1 MLPHI
6 DYSNITCGHSKSK
19 NIDQI
24 RKQQKKVKRNINIVG
39 ANYNAQSH
47 TEIPFGQSKI
57 LKEGVLRFN
66 SKGTA
71 LCF

>member
-6 DYSNITCGHSKSK
+6 DYSNITCGYSKSK

-39 ANYNAQSH
+39 ANYNAH

-66 SKGTA
+66 SKGT
-71 LCF
+71 LCC